1 MKLLLRAL
9 VIGVLALTASAGRT
23 ADAPP
28 PLVVFGAAS
37 LTNVLQDIGD
47 EYKRQGGREVSFSFA
62 ASSVLAR
69 QIEAGTRADIFF
81 SADEDWADYLQTRKL
96 IDPQS
101 RHDIVK
107 NHLVLIAPASS
118 DIRLK
123 IAPHFALAAAL
134 GDGRLATGDPASVPV
149 GRYARAALTK
159 LAVWDEVSSHIV
171 PAEDVR
177 SALAFVARGETALG
191 IVYRTDALIEKRVRI
206 VDTFPEDSHAPITYP
221 AALVAT
227 AKPGAAQFLSFL
239 RGATARRIFEH
250 YGFETLPSG

>member
-1 MKLLLRAL
+1 MKSLLRAL
-9 VIGVLALTASAGRT
+9 FIGVLAISVSARA

-28 PLVVFGAAS
+28 ALVVFGAAS
-37 LTNVLQDIGD
+37 LTNVLQDIGT
-47 EYKRQGGREVSFSFA
+47 EYRRETGHEVVFSFA

-69 QIEAGTRADIFF
+69 QIEAGTRADVFF
-81 SADEDWADYLQTRKL
+81 SADEDWADYLQARKL
-96 IDPQS
+96 IDVPS

-107 NHLVLIAPASS
+107 NRLVLIAPASS
-118 DIRLK
+118 DIKLK

-149 GRYARAALTK
+149 GRYARAALIK
-159 LAVWDEVSSHIV
+159 LGVWDEVSSRIV

-177 SALAFVARGETALG
+177 SALAFVARGETVLG

-206 VDTFPEDSHAPITYP
+206 VDTFAEDSHPPITYP

-227 AKPGAAQFLSFL
+227 AKPGAREFLNFL
-239 RGATARRIFEH
+239 RSAPARKIFQH
-250 YGFETLPSG
+250 YGFENLP